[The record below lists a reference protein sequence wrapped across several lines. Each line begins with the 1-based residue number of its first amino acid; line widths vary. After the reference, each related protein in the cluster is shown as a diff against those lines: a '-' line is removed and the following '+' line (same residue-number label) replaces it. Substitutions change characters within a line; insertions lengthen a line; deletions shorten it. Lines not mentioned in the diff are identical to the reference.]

1 MDLWSDVT
9 RRQPWS
15 FAASSWPARPESD
28 VGTGPGACSH
38 TACRTSW
45 CRRYCSPDMRE
56 RGEVSINAQAASNI
70 WTWYTRSH
78 PVYFLLSIG
87 GARWIDLYGHRR
99 SEDHYMVHMYDTR
112 LKKAFEEIIT
122 DACWPTRSPDV
133 KWTTDT
139 WEHAVWMTMRLLD
152 CFFSVPEYNKSQVKD
167 FTDTYRPSICLCFM
181 LHTPSPYTALSCPL
195 EEHANICAPDI
206 NRLINRITWSH
217 ICSVAKTDRNNSI
230 IGPSYRSNTDTHTA
244 QAAVGAQNKKLLPV
258 GTEGVSGHK
267 ALLKQPD
274 GR

>member
-15 FAASSWPARPESD
+15 SAASSWPARPESD

-87 GARWIDLYGHRR
+87 GAGWIDLYGHRR
-99 SEDHYMVHMYDTR
+99 SEDHYMVHGTHVWHTIKEGIWGDHHRCMLTYKVTWCQVDNWYMR
-112 LKKAFEEIIT
+112 
-122 DACWPTRSPDV
+122 ACSLNDDEAPW
-133 KWTTDT
+133 
-139 WEHAVWMTMRLLD
+139 LL
-152 CFFSVPEYNKSQVKD
+152 F
-167 FTDTYRPSICLCFM
+167 LC
-181 LHTPSPYTALSCPL
+181 P
-195 EEHANICAPDI
+195 
-206 NRLINRITWSH
+206 RI
-217 ICSVAKTDRNNSI
+217 
-230 IGPSYRSNTDTHTA
+230 
-244 QAAVGAQNKKLLPV
+244 Q
-258 GTEGVSGHK
+258 
-267 ALLKQPD
+267 
-274 GR
+274 